1 MDPDTNVKMSAVPEP
16 NKMSIDDFSKLVN
29 GDEEVLLDFLADLGV
44 IAKYQTCSNC
54 GDNMRRFFDKSKNQ
68 TFWICTKSKNGVKCK
83 GGKFSIRKGTFL
95 QNVHLSIQQVL
106 WYIWHFVHELSVKQC
121 REYMSIGKYNKETV
135 VEAYKSCRAICN
147 DWIRENFEPLG
158 GFGTIVEFDE
168 SYFSGA
174 PKYGRGG
181 RGHAPSWEEENPW
194 VFGIVQ
200 RGSLDCWLQQVTN
213 RRRTTLVPILNSRLK
228 QGSVLCS
235 DKWGAYKELEQ
246 HLTVEDCEHFTV
258 NHKKNFVDPDTGAYT
273 QTVEGMWRHMKVFLP
288 PYGIPP
294 RYLDSYLGA
303 FMWIRYAK
311 QQDLD
316 LFFFFFWSAQL
327 NKIDLSFLII
337 NLLIFRVQQSQT
349 REMQLET
356 INVNIIWRKVFNFL
370 ILSKRQKQTKNI
382 AKAKRLW
389 SERMLHWL
397 ISPATAVERMMR
409 LSNSSNKEM
418 MYDSKLSRAQ
428 FLL

>member
-1 MDPDTNVKMSAVPEP
+1 MDTNVKMSAVPEP

-29 GDEEVLLDFLADLGV
+29 GEQEVLLDFLADLGV
-44 IAKYQTCSNC
+44 IAKSQTCSNC
-54 GDNMRRFFDKSKNQ
+54 GDKMWRFFDKSKNQ

-106 WYIWHFVHELSVKQC
+106 WYIWHFVHKLSVKQC

-311 QQDLD
+311 QRDLD
-316 LFFFFFWSAQL
+316 LFIYFLECAAEQNRPFISGYKPVDLPSATIT
-327 NKIDLSFLII
+327 NKRDA
-337 NLLIFRVQQSQT
+337 T
-349 REMQLET
+349 RNNKREHHLET
-356 INVNIIWRKVFNFL
+356 GVQFFDSFK
-370 ILSKRQKQTKNI
+370 
-382 AKAKRLW
+382 KAKTNTQHSQ
-389 SERMLHWL
+389 SEETLVRENVTLVDL
-397 ISPATAVERMMR
+397 T
-409 LSNSSNKEM
+409 SNRCGE
-418 MYDSKLSRAQ
+418 DDEITE
-428 FLL
+428 F